1 MIIQSLIGIAA
12 LILIAIPFSESIQ
25 KIKVK
30 FIIYAL
36 LIQTSLAFILLE
48 IPFISSFFDVMSMA
62 VESLRLSAIEGS
74 SFVFGYLGGGDAP
87 FEVSNNQNLPIFAF
101 TFLPMLI
108 FLSALSALLW
118 HWKILPFLI
127 KLLAKLFE
135 KPLDAKGPIGLAA
148 TANIFLG
155 QLEAP
160 LLIKPYLNKMN
171 QRDLLI
177 IMTVGMST
185 IAGSVMVLYITWLDD
200 KFTGVI
206 GHFLTAS
213 ILSVPAAIMF
223 SNILIPSAQTE
234 LKTAKEDLKMYESS
248 MDAISVGT
256 KDGLNMFL
264 SVIASLIVFLS
275 LVALADFILG
285 IFPDVYGEPI
295 SLQRIAAFIFAP
307 IAWLMGIP
315 FAEIIPAGN
324 LLGTKTIFNE
334 LIAFNDLRDLDTNV
348 LSERSQLIM
357 LYGICGF
364 ANISSVGILLGGLS
378 AICPDIRGTLL
389 KIAFRALFAATL
401 ASCLTGTVVSL
412 FI

>member
-1 MIIQSLIGIAA
+1 MIIQSLIGIVA

-185 IAGSVMVLYITWLDD
+185 IAGSVMVLYITWLDN

-285 IFPDVYGEPI
+285 VFPNVYGEPV

>member
-1 MIIQSLIGIAA
+1 MIIQSLIGIVV
-12 LILIAIPFSESIQ
+12 LILIALPFSESIQ
-25 KIKVK
+25 EVKVK

-36 LIQTSLAFILLE
+36 LIQTSLAFILIE
-48 IPFISSFFDVMSMA
+48 IPFISSFFDVMSIA

-74 SFVFGYLGGGDAP
+74 SFVFGYLGGGEAP

-200 KFTGVI
+200 KFSGVI

-234 LKTAKEDLKMYESS
+234 LKIAKEDLKMYESS

-275 LVALADFILG
+275 LVALADFMLG
-285 IFPDVYGEPI
+285 IIPNVYGEPL

-315 FAEIIPAGN
+315 FSEIIPAGN

-334 LIAFNDLRDLDTNV
+334 LIAFNDLRDLDTNI

>member
-1 MIIQSLIGIAA
+1 MIIQSLIGIVV
-12 LILIAIPFSESIQ
+12 LILIALPFSESIQ
-25 KIKVK
+25 EIKVK

-48 IPFISSFFDVMSMA
+48 IPFISSFFDVMSIA

-74 SFVFGYLGGGDAP
+74 SFVFGYLGGGEAP

-127 KLLAKLFE
+127 KLLAKFFE

-200 KFTGVI
+200 KFSGVI

-275 LVALADFILG
+275 LVALADFMLG
-285 IFPDVYGEPI
+285 IIPNVYGEPL

-315 FAEIIPAGN
+315 FSEIIPAGN

-334 LIAFNDLRDLDTNV
+334 LIAFNDLRDLDTNI

>member
-1 MIIQSLIGIAA
+1 MIIQSLIGIVV
-12 LILIAIPFSESIQ
+12 LILIALPFSESIQ
-25 KIKVK
+25 EIKVK

-48 IPFISSFFDVMSMA
+48 IPFISSFFDVMSIA

-74 SFVFGYLGGGDAP
+74 SFVFGYLGGGEAP

-200 KFTGVI
+200 KFSGVI

-234 LKTAKEDLKMYESS
+234 LKIAKEDLKMYESS

-285 IFPDVYGEPI
+285 IIPNVYGEPI

-315 FAEIIPAGN
+315 FSEIIPAGN

-334 LIAFNDLRDLDTNV
+334 LIAFNDLRDLDTNI
-348 LSERSQLIM
+348 LSERSQLII

>member
-1 MIIQSLIGIAA
+1 MIIQSLIGIVV
-12 LILIAIPFSESIQ
+12 LILIALPFSESIQ
-25 KIKVK
+25 EIKVK

-48 IPFISSFFDVMSMA
+48 IPFISSFFDVMSIA

-74 SFVFGYLGGGDAP
+74 SFVFGYLGGGEAP

-200 KFTGVI
+200 KFSGVI

-275 LVALADFILG
+275 LVALADFMLG
-285 IFPDVYGEPI
+285 IIPNVYGEPI

-334 LIAFNDLRDLDTNV
+334 LIAFNDLRDLDTNI

>member
-1 MIIQSLIGIAA
+1 MIIQSLIGIVA

-264 SVIASLIVFLS
+264 SVIASLILFLS

-285 IFPDVYGEPI
+285 IFPNVYGEPI

>member
-36 LIQTSLAFILLE
+36 LIQISLAFILLE

-285 IFPDVYGEPI
+285 IFPNVYGEPI

>member
-1 MIIQSLIGIAA
+1 MIIQSLIGIVV

-285 IFPDVYGEPI
+285 VFPNVYGEPI

-348 LSERSQLIM
+348 LSESSQLIM

>member
-1 MIIQSLIGIAA
+1 MIIQSLIGIVA
-12 LILIAIPFSESIQ
+12 LILIALPFSESIRE
-25 KIKVK
+25 IKVK

-48 IPFISSFFDVMSMA
+48 IPFISSFFDVMSIA

-74 SFVFGYLGGGDAP
+74 SFVFGYLGGGEAP

-285 IFPDVYGEPI
+285 IFPNVYGEPI

-334 LIAFNDLRDLDTNV
+334 LIAFNDLRDLDTNI

>member
-1 MIIQSLIGIAA
+1 MIIQSLLGIIV
-12 LILIAIPFSESIQ
+12 LILIALPLSESI
-25 KIKVK
+25 KEIKVK

-36 LIQTSLAFILLE
+36 LIQISLAFILLE
-48 IPFISSFFDVMSMA
+48 IPFISSFFDVMSIA

-200 KFTGVI
+200 KFSGVI

-275 LVALADFILG
+275 LVALADFMLG
-285 IFPDVYGEPI
+285 IIPNVYGEPI

-315 FAEIIPAGN
+315 FSEIIPAGN

-334 LIAFNDLRDLDTNV
+334 LIAFNDLRDLDTNI

>member
-1 MIIQSLIGIAA
+1 MIIQSLIGIVA

-234 LKTAKEDLKMYESS
+234 LKTDKEDLKMYESS

-285 IFPDVYGEPI
+285 IFPNVYGEPI

>member
-1 MIIQSLIGIAA
+1 MIIQSLIGIVV
-12 LILIAIPFSESIQ
+12 LILIALPFSESIQ
-25 KIKVK
+25 EIKVK

-48 IPFISSFFDVMSMA
+48 IPFISSFFDVMSIA

-74 SFVFGYLGGGDAP
+74 SFVFGYLGGGEAP

-171 QRDLLI
+171 QRDLII

-200 KFTGVI
+200 KFSGVI

-223 SNILIPSAQTE
+223 SNILIPSSQTE

-285 IFPDVYGEPI
+285 IIPNVYGEPI

-307 IAWLMGIP
+307 IAWLMGVP
-315 FAEIIPAGN
+315 FSEIIPAGN

-334 LIAFNDLRDLDTNV
+334 LIAFNDLRDLDTDI

>member
-1 MIIQSLIGIAA
+1 MIIQSLIGIVV
-12 LILIAIPFSESIQ
+12 LILIALPFSESIQ
-25 KIKVK
+25 EIKVK

-48 IPFISSFFDVMSMA
+48 IPFISSFFDVMSIA

-74 SFVFGYLGGGDAP
+74 SFVFGYLGGGEAP

-200 KFTGVI
+200 KFSGVI

-264 SVIASLIVFLS
+264 SVIASLIVFLI
-275 LVALADFILG
+275 LVALADFMLG
-285 IFPDVYGEPI
+285 IIPNVYGEPL

-315 FAEIIPAGN
+315 FTEIIPAGN

-334 LIAFNDLRDLDTNV
+334 LIAFNDLRDLDTNI

>member
-1 MIIQSLIGIAA
+1 MIIQSLIGIVV
-12 LILIAIPFSESIQ
+12 LILIALPFSESIQ
-25 KIKVK
+25 EIKLK

-48 IPFISSFFDVMSMA
+48 ISFISSFFDVMSIA

-74 SFVFGYLGGGDAP
+74 SFVFGYLGGGEAP

-200 KFTGVI
+200 KFSGVI

-234 LKTAKEDLKMYESS
+234 LNTAKEDLKMYESS

-275 LVALADFILG
+275 LVALADFMLG
-285 IFPDVYGEPI
+285 IIPNVYGEPL

-315 FAEIIPAGN
+315 FSEIIPAGN

-334 LIAFNDLRDLDTNV
+334 LIAFNDLRDLDTNI
-348 LSERSQLIM
+348 LSERRQLIM

>member
-1 MIIQSLIGIAA
+1 MIIQSLIGIVA
-12 LILIAIPFSESIQ
+12 LILIAFPFSESIQ

-36 LIQTSLAFILLE
+36 LIQISLAFILLE

-285 IFPDVYGEPI
+285 IFPNVYGEPI

>member
-1 MIIQSLIGIAA
+1 MIIQSLIGIVA

>member
-1 MIIQSLIGIAA
+1 MIIQSLIGIVA

-135 KPLDAKGPIGLAA
+135 KPLNAKGPIGLAA

-200 KFTGVI
+200 KFSGVI

-234 LKTAKEDLKMYESS
+234 LKTTKEDLKMYESS

-285 IFPDVYGEPI
+285 IFPNVYGEPI

-334 LIAFNDLRDLDTNV
+334 LIAFNDLRNLDTNI

>member
-1 MIIQSLIGIAA
+1 MIIQSLIGIVA

-285 IFPDVYGEPI
+285 IFPDVFGEPI

>member
-1 MIIQSLIGIAA
+1 MIIQSLIGIVV
-12 LILIAIPFSESIQ
+12 LILIALPFSESIQ
-25 KIKVK
+25 EIKVK

-48 IPFISSFFDVMSMA
+48 IPFISSFFDVMSIA

-74 SFVFGYLGGGDAP
+74 SFVFGYLGGGEAP

-200 KFTGVI
+200 KFSGVI

-275 LVALADFILG
+275 LVALADFMLG
-285 IFPDVYGEPI
+285 IIPNVYGEPI

-315 FAEIIPAGN
+315 FSEIIPAGN

-334 LIAFNDLRDLDTNV
+334 LIAFNDLRDLDTNI

>member
-1 MIIQSLIGIAA
+1 MIIQSLIGIVA

-74 SFVFGYLGGGDAP
+74 SFVFGYLGGGEAP

-234 LKTAKEDLKMYESS
+234 LKTDKEDLKMYESS

-285 IFPDVYGEPI
+285 IFPNVYGEPI

-334 LIAFNDLRDLDTNV
+334 LIAFNDLRDLDTNI

-401 ASCLTGTVVSL
+401 ASCITGTVVSL

>member
-1 MIIQSLIGIAA
+1 MIIQSLIGIVA
-12 LILIAIPFSESIQ
+12 LILIALPFSESIQ
-25 KIKVK
+25 EIKVK

-36 LIQTSLAFILLE
+36 LIQTSLAFILIE
-48 IPFISSFFDVMSMA
+48 IPFISSFFDVMSIA

-74 SFVFGYLGGGDAP
+74 SFVFGYLGGGEAP

-185 IAGSVMVLYITWLDD
+185 IAGSVMVLYITWLDE
-200 KFTGVI
+200 KFSGVI

-275 LVALADFILG
+275 LVALADFMLG
-285 IFPDVYGEPI
+285 IIPNVYGEPL

-315 FAEIIPAGN
+315 FSEIIPAGN

-334 LIAFNDLRDLDTNV
+334 LIAFNDLRDLDTNI

>member
-1 MIIQSLIGIAA
+1 MIIQSLIGIVA
-12 LILIAIPFSESIQ
+12 LILIAFPFSESIQ

-36 LIQTSLAFILLE
+36 LIQISLAFILLE

-285 IFPDVYGEPI
+285 IFPNVYGEPI

-334 LIAFNDLRDLDTNV
+334 LIAFNDLRDLDTNI

-401 ASCLTGTVVSL
+401 ASCLTGTIVSL

>member
-1 MIIQSLIGIAA
+1 MIIQSLIGIVA

-25 KIKVK
+25 NIKVK

-234 LKTAKEDLKMYESS
+234 LKSAKEDLKMYESS

-285 IFPDVYGEPI
+285 IFPNVYGEPI

>member
-1 MIIQSLIGIAA
+1 MIIQSLIGIVV
-12 LILIAIPFSESIQ
+12 LILIALPFSESIQ
-25 KIKVK
+25 EIKVK

-48 IPFISSFFDVMSMA
+48 IPFISSFFDVMSIA

-74 SFVFGYLGGGDAP
+74 SFVFGYLGGGEAP

-185 IAGSVMVLYITWLDD
+185 IAGSVMVLYITWLDE
-200 KFTGVI
+200 KFSGVI

-275 LVALADFILG
+275 LVALADFMLG
-285 IFPDVYGEPI
+285 IIPNVYGEPL

-315 FAEIIPAGN
+315 FSEIIPAGN

-334 LIAFNDLRDLDTNV
+334 LIAFNDLRDLDTNI

>member
-1 MIIQSLIGIAA
+1 MIIQSLIGIVV
-12 LILIAIPFSESIQ
+12 LILIALPFSESIQ
-25 KIKVK
+25 EIKVK

-36 LIQTSLAFILLE
+36 LIQTSLAFILIE
-48 IPFISSFFDVMSMA
+48 IPFISSFFDVMSIA

-74 SFVFGYLGGGDAP
+74 SFVFGYLGGGEAP

-200 KFTGVI
+200 KFSGVI

-234 LKTAKEDLKMYESS
+234 LKTAKEDLKMYDSS

-275 LVALADFILG
+275 LVALADFMLG
-285 IFPDVYGEPI
+285 IIPNVYGEPL

-315 FAEIIPAGN
+315 FSEIIPAGN

-334 LIAFNDLRDLDTNV
+334 LIAFNDLRDLDTNI

>member
-1 MIIQSLIGIAA
+1 MIFQSLIGIVA

-285 IFPDVYGEPI
+285 IFPNVYGEPI

>member
-1 MIIQSLIGIAA
+1 MIIQSLIGIVA

-285 IFPDVYGEPI
+285 IFPNVYGEPI

-348 LSERSQLIM
+348 LSDRSQLIM

>member
-285 IFPDVYGEPI
+285 IFPNVYGEPI

>member
-1 MIIQSLIGIAA
+1 MIIQSLIGIVT
-12 LILIAIPFSESIQ
+12 LIFIAIPFSESIQ

-30 FIIYAL
+30 FIVYAL

-185 IAGSVMVLYITWLDD
+185 IAGSVMVLYITWLDN

-285 IFPDVYGEPI
+285 IFPNVYGEPI

-307 IAWLMGIP
+307 IVWLMGIP
-315 FAEIIPAGN
+315 FSEIIPAGN

>member
-1 MIIQSLIGIAA
+1 MIIQSLIGIVV
-12 LILIAIPFSESIQ
+12 LILIALPFSESIQ
-25 KIKVK
+25 EIKVK

-36 LIQTSLAFILLE
+36 LIQTSLAFILIE
-48 IPFISSFFDVMSMA
+48 IPFISSFFDVMSIA

-74 SFVFGYLGGGDAP
+74 SFVFGYLGGGEAP

-200 KFTGVI
+200 KFSGVI

-275 LVALADFILG
+275 LVALADFMLG
-285 IFPDVYGEPI
+285 VIPNVYGEPL

-315 FAEIIPAGN
+315 FSEIIPAGN

-334 LIAFNDLRDLDTNV
+334 LIAFNDLRDLDTDI

>member
-1 MIIQSLIGIAA
+1 MIIQSLIGIVV
-12 LILIAIPFSESIQ
+12 LILIALPFSESIQ
-25 KIKVK
+25 EIKVK

-48 IPFISSFFDVMSMA
+48 IPFISSFFDVMSIA

-74 SFVFGYLGGGDAP
+74 SFVFGYLGGGEAP

-135 KPLDAKGPIGLAA
+135 KPLSAKGPIGIAA

-200 KFTGVI
+200 KFSGVI

-275 LVALADFILG
+275 LVALADFMLG
-285 IFPDVYGEPI
+285 IIPNVYGEPL

-315 FAEIIPAGN
+315 FSEIIPAGN

-334 LIAFNDLRDLDTNV
+334 LIAFNDLRDLDTNI

>member
-1 MIIQSLIGIAA
+1 MIIQSLIGIVT
-12 LILIAIPFSESIQ
+12 LIFIAIPFSESIQ

-30 FIIYAL
+30 FIVYAL

-148 TANIFLG
+148 SANIFLG

-275 LVALADFILG
+275 LVALADFILS
-285 IFPDVYGEPI
+285 IFPNVYGAPI
-295 SLQRIAAFIFAP
+295 SLQRTAAFIFAP

-315 FAEIIPAGN
+315 FSEIIPAGN

-334 LIAFNDLRDLDTNV
+334 LIAFNDLKDLDTSI

-401 ASCLTGTVVSL
+401 ASCLTGTVVS
-412 FI
+412 FFV

>member
-1 MIIQSLIGIAA
+1 MIIQSLIGIVV
-12 LILIAIPFSESIQ
+12 LILIALPFSESIQ
-25 KIKVK
+25 EIKVK

-48 IPFISSFFDVMSMA
+48 IPFISSFFDVMSIA

-74 SFVFGYLGGGDAP
+74 SFVFGYLGGGEAP

-200 KFTGVI
+200 KFSGVI

-275 LVALADFILG
+275 LVALADFMLG
-285 IFPDVYGEPI
+285 IIPNVYGEPL

-315 FAEIIPAGN
+315 FSEIIPAGN
-324 LLGTKTIFNE
+324 LLGTKTILNE
-334 LIAFNDLRDLDTNV
+334 LIAFNDLRDLDTNI

>member
-48 IPFISSFFDVMSMA
+48 IPSISSFFDVMSMA

-285 IFPDVYGEPI
+285 IFPNVYGEPI

>member
-1 MIIQSLIGIAA
+1 MIIQSLIGIVV
-12 LILIAIPFSESIQ
+12 LILIALPFSESIQ
-25 KIKVK
+25 EIKVK

-36 LIQTSLAFILLE
+36 LIQTSLAFILIE
-48 IPFISSFFDVMSMA
+48 IPFISSFFDVMSIA

-74 SFVFGYLGGGDAP
+74 SFVFGYLGGGEAP

-185 IAGSVMVLYITWLDD
+185 IAGSVMVLYITWLDN
-200 KFTGVI
+200 KFSGVI

-275 LVALADFILG
+275 LVALADFMLG
-285 IFPDVYGEPI
+285 IIPNVYGEPL

-315 FAEIIPAGN
+315 FSEIIPAGN

-334 LIAFNDLRDLDTNV
+334 LIAFNDLRDLDTNI

>member
-1 MIIQSLIGIAA
+1 MIIQSLIGIVA

-285 IFPDVYGEPI
+285 IFPNVYGEPI

-334 LIAFNDLRDLDTNV
+334 LIAFNDLRDLDTNI

>member
-1 MIIQSLIGIAA
+1 MIIQSLIGIVA

-200 KFTGVI
+200 KFSGVI

-285 IFPDVYGEPI
+285 IFPNVYGEPI

-334 LIAFNDLRDLDTNV
+334 LIAFNDLRDLDTNI

>member
-1 MIIQSLIGIAA
+1 MIIQSLIGIVA

-25 KIKVK
+25 NIKVK

-36 LIQTSLAFILLE
+36 LIQISLAFILLE

-285 IFPDVYGEPI
+285 IFPNVYGEPI

-334 LIAFNDLRDLDTNV
+334 LIAFNDLRDLDTTI

-401 ASCLTGTVVSL
+401 ASCLTGAVVSL

>member
-1 MIIQSLIGIAA
+1 MIIQSLIGIVA
-12 LILIAIPFSESIQ
+12 LIMFAIPFSESIQ

-36 LIQTSLAFILLE
+36 LIQISLAFILLE

-74 SFVFGYLGGGDAP
+74 SFVFGYLGGGEAP

-127 KLLAKLFE
+127 KLLAKIFE

-234 LKTAKEDLKMYESS
+234 LKPAKEDLKMYESS

-285 IFPDVYGEPI
+285 IFPNVYDEPI

-334 LIAFNDLRDLDTNV
+334 LIAFNDLRDLDSNI

-401 ASCLTGTVVSL
+401 ASCLT
-412 FI
+412 

>member
-1 MIIQSLIGIAA
+1 MIIQSLIGIVV
-12 LILIAIPFSESIQ
+12 LILIALPFSESIQ
-25 KIKVK
+25 EIKVK

-36 LIQTSLAFILLE
+36 LIQTSLAFILIE
-48 IPFISSFFDVMSMA
+48 IPFISSFFDVMSIA

-74 SFVFGYLGGGDAP
+74 SFVFGYLGGGEAP

-200 KFTGVI
+200 KFSGVI

-285 IFPDVYGEPI
+285 IIPNVYGEPI

-315 FAEIIPAGN
+315 FSEIIPAGN

-334 LIAFNDLRDLDTNV
+334 LIAFNDLRDLDTNI